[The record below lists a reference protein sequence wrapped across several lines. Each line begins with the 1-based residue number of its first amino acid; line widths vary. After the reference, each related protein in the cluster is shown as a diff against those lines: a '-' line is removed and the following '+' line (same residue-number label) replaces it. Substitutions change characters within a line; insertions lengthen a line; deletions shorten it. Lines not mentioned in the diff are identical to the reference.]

1 MGHDATERL
10 IAIARPFRRTRKND
24 FALKLSPD
32 ERELLRSLPAQLREL
47 LGTDDPALYRLS
59 PPAYDK
65 VEDEELEAEYRRLMG
80 DDLLERHKA
89 SLEVMEA
96 TVDRDRLSE
105 DEVHAWLGAL
115 NDLRLVLGTRLDVTE
130 ELDVGSIAANDPRQP
145 AFALYHYLTW
155 LQDEAVSALTG

>member
-1 MGHDATERL
+1 M
-10 IAIARPFRRTRKND
+10 
-24 FALKLSPD
+24 
-32 ERELLRSLPAQLREL
+32 RSLPGQLREL
-47 LGTDDPALYRLS
+47 LGSDDPALYRLT

-65 VEDEELEAEYRRLMG
+65 PDDLELEDEYRRLMG

-89 SLEVMEA
+89 ALDVMET
-96 TVDRDRLSE
+96 TVDRERLTE

-130 ELDVGSIAANDPRQP
+130 DLDVGSIPPQDPRQP